1 MNKLN
6 GYLLVALQALPFHLA
21 ASTMPRLLGGNRW
34 SPCWGSLSCWFADL
48 GKHGF
53 AVLGHHAAL
62 VTVEGHEV
70 AVECLLGVLEHV
82 VQLCGTPL
90 KNASEVA
97 WYQGPANGY
106 RDGRNFFRTEISLT
120 VEEKKDQDVPFT
132 LPDSRTT
139 KKA

>member
-1 MNKLN
+1 MHGQDTSGDELS
-6 GYLLVALQALPFHLA
+6 VLPDA
-21 ASTMPRLLGGNRW
+21 EVPRLYPHHVVKHELQVQ
-34 SPCWGSLSCWFADL
+34 PAFHTHL

-97 WYQGPANGY
+97 WYQGPANG
-106 RDGRNFFRTEISLT
+106 ISLWSILQAESDGQHG
-120 VEEKKDQDVPFT
+120 VIFKELSCESIPPEIVT
-132 LPDSRTT
+132 LLCPVL
-139 KKA
+139 